1 MLILG
6 YPLQWFD
13 GSTHQTITACSCS
26 QRGLMCWCTNQAR
39 KWGCWWFLMI
49 LMDLNGLDASKMG
62 TEMDF
67 TPENGMKLPKHRIPP
82 ARGAQPARSRR
93 GVWAKPCETRIS
105 LVRESRTVAALMS
118 VWIHMW
124 CVCVCVMRVCVC
136 ECVGNSSIRWQLC
149 LQSMTWSFGRGVRV
163 HECREEVRFLV
174 SVTNLGK
181 TAKAT
186 AKRIQQRE
194 LCDQNMASWKIPKFN
209 KSIIHPV
216 TDSINFILHKWFIS
230 YSNPK
235 KTQKSGFRMVVWWD
249 LQHTSRFSSFVLCFG
264 VVTPQLWLCRLHDF
278 ATPRSYSHQH
288 NALVTLNFLRHPNNG
303 MTNLVGTC
311 PTDVAICGQHG
322 GWINIVRMSFHLVI

>member
-1 MLILG
+1 MG
-6 YPLQWFD
+6 
-13 GSTHQTITACSCS
+13 
-26 QRGLMCWCTNQAR
+26 
-39 KWGCWWFLMI
+39 

-82 ARGAQPARSRR
+82 GRGAR
-93 GVWAKPCETRIS
+93 AKPCETRIS
-105 LVRESRTVAALMS
+105 LVRESRS
-118 VWIHMW
+118 RPW
-124 CVCVCVMRVCVC
+124 CLCEYTCDVCVC

-186 AKRIQQRE
+186 AKRIQERE

-209 KSIIHPV
+209 KSIIHQV
-216 TDSINFILHKWFIS
+216 TDSINVILHKWFIS

>member
-1 MLILG
+1 
-6 YPLQWFD
+6 
-13 GSTHQTITACSCS
+13 
-26 QRGLMCWCTNQAR
+26 MCWCTNQAS
-39 KWGCWWFLMI
+39 KWGCWWI
-49 LMDLNGLDASKMG
+49 LMGLMDFNWIRCIQNGHWDGFYTWEWYEIAKASHSPGKRSTGKALWNSNFTCPWVTNSRGLD
-62 TEMDF
+62 
-67 TPENGMKLPKHRIPP
+67 
-82 ARGAQPARSRR
+82 
-93 GVWAKPCETRIS
+93 
-105 LVRESRTVAALMS
+105 

-124 CVCVCVMRVCVC
+124 CVCVSCACVC

-149 LQSMTWSFGRGVRV
+149 LQSMMWSFGRGVRV

-209 KSIIHPV
+209 KSIIHQV